1 MPTSNCHRMTC
12 RVRPSPRPVADR
24 VLLALAVFVVSPS
37 LCSAD
42 SSADSGEESSC
53 AGQSSCLS
61 AGSIIPL
68 TFLVIFVLIML
79 LWCALHICCNFPCCW
94 SCARGGQC
102 RTPRCSSFFRC
113 FSNTTAQSQVYTHLH
128 ADDVPLSHPVLSSP
142 SVHLAPLVAPPRTA
156 PHYRPYKG
164 SYRIG
169 KNHHLQPFTL
179 NLRFDYT
186 TSPRTL
192 AGHGVDDGQSFTL
205 HDAAFTVSSSGEHRC
220 VFVERFGDGSRYVFY
235 GVWDGWQAEERWSGV
250 WLRESGAQ
258 QQGSFTFQFDE
269 AADEQM
275 RAAREQGETDMD
287 GWMERRM
294 REQLAAR
301 ERRYIVLRGLEERK
315 EATDGPAAAQRGE
328 REPEEGLSAIELMER
343 RLSRPLTATAEI
355 EGLDDVAVDVAAPND
370 DRAEQQ
376 VG

>member
-1 MPTSNCHRMTC
+1 MT
-12 RVRPSPRPVADR
+12 RRATPSLRHA
-24 VLLALAVFVVSPS
+24 LLASAVLVVAPA

-42 SSADSGEESSC
+42 SSADNGAESSC

-61 AGSIIPL
+61 AGSVIPL
-68 TFLVIFVLIML
+68 TFLVIFVLVLL
-79 LWCALHICCNFPCCW
+79 LWCALHVCCNFPCCW
-94 SCARGGQC
+94 SCGRGGQC
-102 RTPRCSSFFRC
+102 RTPRCSSLLRC
-113 FSNTTAQSQVYTHLH
+113 FSNTTAQSQVYSHLH

-142 SVHLAPLVAPPRTA
+142 SARLAPLVAPARTA

-205 HDAAFTVSSSGEHRC
+205 SDAAFTVDGSGEHRC

-235 GVWDGWQAEERWSGV
+235 GVWDGWNADERWSGV

-258 QQGSFTFQFDE
+258 QQGTFTFQHDE

-315 EATDGPAAAQRGE
+315 EATNGTTAAQRSQ

-343 RLSRPLTATAEI
+343 RLGRPLTATAEVAR
-355 EGLDDVAVDVAAPND
+355 LDDVAVDVTERDD
-370 DRAEQQ
+370 DRAEEL
-376 VG
+376 VGFSTAAQP